1 MVGFFPLTLSGS
13 AFTWFSSLL
22 ANFIDGWVD
31 LEKKFH
37 AYFDTGT
44 GEKNITDL
52 TNMRQRNNELGL
64 DFLQRFRETRSLCY
78 SLNLFDG
85 QLADLVTQGMSP
97 AIKEKLARQEFEDLG
112 QLAQRVSAIES

>member
-37 AYFDTGT
+37 AYFYTVI
-44 GEKNITDL
+44 GEKRIIDL
-52 TNMRQRNNELGL
+52 TSMRQRNNESGL
-64 DFLQRFRETRSLCY
+64 EFLQWFR
-78 SLNLFDG
+78 
-85 QLADLVTQGMSP
+85 
-97 AIKEKLARQEFEDLG
+97 
-112 QLAQRVSAIES
+112 